1 MPKSN
6 MALPLFVIFKSNLQ
20 IINLLIHFMK
30 KISLSLII
38 AGFALSSS
46 AQLDLRNQAI
56 LRQHQT
62 EGIPTHDVYTKAIQ
76 DLNIPTTHITGL
88 IKLNEGCTAE
98 DLEAEG
104 VNVVRVRGDI
114 AMVSM
119 PINEVERISALKQVK
134 TLQLS
139 RKVLPKMDKV
149 RTAMGVDK
157 IHAGTDLPQAYTG
170 KGVIAGIVDQGL
182 DPNHVNFRNPDG
194 SSRIN
199 QLTHIYATSATSDGY
214 DVDMYTPENITKFK
228 TDNYDT
234 FHGAHT
240 LGIMAGGYRDT
251 LTVAKGTSALSAKV
265 ETDYNPFYG
274 SAYEADIAAS
284 CGDLNDMFIAL
295 GVEGVLDYAY
305 RNDKPA
311 VVNLSLGSNVGPHD
325 GSEVMSQYLNLA
337 GKEAIICVAA
347 GNEGELPIALNQT
360 FNSEDSVLQTFIKP
374 TYAQVPTSGG
384 TYYNLR
390 YDQLYI
396 YSNDSTEFT
405 VKLIVY
411 NKARGTVTFQHAI
424 TSNMNGSAVYYA
436 SPNYAQDGDLT
447 NTNFSRAF
455 DGYVGMGSMIDE
467 NNGRYYVLIDYFV
480 SDNQTTNANGNYLLG
495 FIVEG
500 KEGQRVDCY
509 CSGLYSSMDSYNQE
523 GWDNGSTNGSISDMA
538 CANNVLV
545 VGSYNTRNAW
555 VSLDG
560 KAYNYPG
567 QYTPGYISSFSSYGT
582 LIDGRNLPHI
592 CAPGATT
599 ISSTNSYY
607 IDSYNVPMSALQ
619 GQLIETN
626 RKNYWHQQVGTSMA
640 TPAVAGA
647 IALWLEADPTLTI
660 DDVKDIAM
668 STAVKDSYVSAGDSV
683 QWGAGKFDAY
693 AGLKEVIRRAEN
705 DGVESIISDNNSRL
719 MISTT
724 GHNIF
729 EAFIGGAT
737 KMKANIYNTSGQLVI
752 NKSCKGDQITI
763 DASSLNAGV
772 YIISINGQ
780 YNQRIFVK

>member
-1 MPKSN
+1 
-6 MALPLFVIFKSNLQ
+6 MAFPLFVIITSNLQ

-38 AGFALSSS
+38 AGLALSSS

-56 LRQHQT
+56 LRQYQT
-62 EGIPTHDVYTKAIQ
+62 EGIPTHEVYTKALQ
-76 DLNIPTTHITGL
+76 DLNIPTNHTTGL

-119 PINEVERISALKQVK
+119 PVGDVERISSLRSVK

-139 RKVLPKMDKV
+139 RKVMPKMDKV

-157 IHAGTDLPQAYTG
+157 IHAGTDLPKAYTG
-170 KGVIAGIVDQGL
+170 KGVVTGLVDAGL
-182 DPNHVNFRNPDG
+182 DPNHANFRNPDG
-194 SSRIN
+194 SSRIQ
-199 QLTHIYATSATSDGY
+199 QLTHIYISSTSSDGF
-214 DVDMYTPENITKFK
+214 DVKNYTADQISKFK
-228 TDNYDT
+228 TDDETT
-234 FHGAHT
+234 FHGSHT
-240 LGIMAGGYRDT
+240 LGIMAGSYRDT
-251 LTVAKGTSALSAKV
+251 LTVAKGTSQLSAKV

-274 SAYEADIAAS
+274 AAYESDIAVS
-284 CGDLNDMFIAL
+284 CGDLNDMLIAL
-295 GVEGVLDYAY
+295 GIEGILDYAY
-305 RNDKPA
+305 NNNKPA
-311 VVNLSLGSNVGPHD
+311 VVNLSLGSNVGAHD
-325 GSEVMSQYLNLA
+325 GTEIMSQYLDLA
-337 GKEAIICVAA
+337 GEEAIICVAA

-360 FNSEDSVLQTFIKP
+360 FNSEDTVLKTFIKP
-374 TYAQVPTSGG
+374 TYAQVPTSAG

-405 VKLIVY
+405 VKLIAY
-411 NKARGTVTFQHAI
+411 NKARGTITFQHAI

-447 NTNFSRAF
+447 NANFSRAF
-455 DGYVGMGSMIDE
+455 DGYVGIGSMIDE

-480 SDNQTTNANGNYLLG
+480 SDNQTTNSNGNYILG
-495 FIVEG
+495 VIVEG
-500 KEGQRVDCY
+500 KDGQRIDCF
-509 CSGLYSSMDSYNQE
+509 CSGLYSSMDGYAIE
-523 GWDNGSTNGSISDMA
+523 DWDNGSTNGSISDMA
-538 CANNVLV
+538 CARNIFV
-545 VGSYNTRNAW
+545 VGSYNTRNTW

-560 KAYNYPG
+560 NPYNYPG

-582 LIDGRNLPHI
+582 LIDGRNLPHV

-607 IDSYNVPMSALQ
+607 VDNYKLPTSALQ
-619 GQLIETN
+619 AQLTEKK

-660 DDVKDIAM
+660 DEVKDIAM
-668 STAVKDSYVSAGDSV
+668 STAIKDKYVEAGDAV
-683 QWGAGKFDAY
+683 QWGAGKFNAY
-693 AGLKEVIRRAEN
+693 DGLKEVIRRAEN
-705 DGVESIISDNNSRL
+705 DGVEGISVESNARL
-719 MISTT
+719 MVKPS
-724 GHNIF
+724 GNRQLEVF
-729 EAFIGGAT
+729 LGGAESMNVT
-737 KMKANIYNTSGQLVI
+737 LYNISGQPILTQ
-752 NKSCKGDQITI
+752 SCDGDEILI
-763 DASSLNAGV
+763 DASVIETGV
-772 YIISINGQ
+772 YIINVNGS
-780 YNQRIFVK
+780 YNQRVLVK